1 MLGELE
7 LDESIVML
15 KKLAEK
21 IPFNLYDLSSKE
33 ERDLSLMIQLIKQMY
48 IPERLGNIND

>member
-1 MLGELE
+1 MLGKLE

-33 ERDLSLMIQLIKQMY
+33 ERDLSLIIQLIKQMY
-48 IPERLGNIND
+48 IPERLENIND

>member
-33 ERDLSLMIQLIKQMY
+33 ERDLSLIIQLIKQMY